1 MSRLQCFYTAI
12 IVLSTIKSNHHALT
26 QIPIF
31 RHFQQLDLFIQISC
45 LSSFQIHKFR
55 SLQSQFSDL
64 SHTGSFQISPIK
76 IFRSFPYWL
85 NQFFIVL
92 PLFSLQYLSISQTV
106 YFSTLSIK
114 HHINNCVNCVNLI
127 PLSLFF
133 PLSLSLSIYLC
144 EISLSLSFHILHL
157 RYNSLTMH
165 CLLHT
170 LILLK
175 NSVSSN
181 QQTSN

>member
-1 MSRLQCFYTAI
+1 MSLPFLPQSHAYVQTAMF
-12 IVLSTIKSNHHALT
+12 LHSNNCAFNNQIKSPCLDTN
-26 QIPIF
+26 PN
-31 RHFQQLDLFIQISC
+31 FQTFSTTGSVYSDLM
-45 LSSFQIHKFR
+45 
-55 SLQSQFSDL
+55 SQFIPNPQI
-64 SHTGSFQISPIK
+64 QISPIT
-76 IFRSFPYWL
+76 IFRSFPYWM
-85 NQFFIVL
+85 NQFFLVL
-92 PLFSLQYLSISQTV
+92 PLFSLQYLSISQRV